1 MLRIRS
7 AGSVLKAGLIGA
19 LALVSFGAANAQ
31 TLSLETAQEAEE
43 LSEADAPA
51 LPEVE
56 AGEAPEGSVAGMGD
70 INLFPRRIIMDQRR
84 RVASVGLYNK
94 TTFEGE
100 YEISAADMLMTS
112 DGQIIPFNNLP
123 EGTDTSG
130 VKTASDMLRW
140 SPRRVL
146 LLGSEAQTV
155 RIMARPPADLPDGEY
170 RAHFSVVSVPTDV
183 DEGFS
188 INDAVNESADGSNNV
203 GVTIRPRF
211 GISIPVIVR
220 VGDTT
225 LDVGLKDF
233 GFVQGEAG
241 PLVTM
246 TITRSGTRSAYGDI
260 EVTAPGEDTPVLIA
274 RGIGVYPEIDHRKV
288 VFALNPEFDVT
299 KLRSGMTLTATF
311 TDDDVN
317 PGNTLARQEFVVP

>member
-1 MLRIRS
+1 MLKIS
-7 AGSVLKAGLIGA
+7 SVFKVGLFGA
-19 LALVSFGAANAQ
+19 LVMGASSTAA
-31 TLSLETAQEAEE
+31 AQELALEAAQAEE
-43 LSEADAPA
+43 DIPEAEAPP
-51 LPEVE
+51 LPEVA
-56 AGEAPEGSVAGMGD
+56 AGEAPEGSVSGMGD
-70 INLFPRRIIMDQRR
+70 INLYPRRVILDPRR
-84 RVASVGLYNK
+84 RVASIGLYNK

-100 YEISAADMLMTS
+100 YEISATNMLMTS
-112 DGQIIPFNNLP
+112 SGQIIPFNNLP
-123 EGTDTSG
+123 EGADTSG
-130 VKTASDMLRW
+130 VKTASEMLRW

-188 INDAVNESADGSNNV
+188 IDDAVNDGAEGSNNV

-220 VGDTT
+220 IGDTT
-225 LDVGLKDF
+225 LDVGLKDI

-241 PLVTM
+241 PLLRM
-246 TITRSGTRSAYGDI
+246 TITRSGTRSSYGDI
-260 EVTAPGEDTPVLIA
+260 EVRVPGESTPLLVA
-274 RGIGVYPEIDHRKV
+274 RGIGVYPEIDHRTV
-288 VFALNPEFDVT
+288 IFALNPEFDLT
-299 KLRSGMTLTATF
+299 KLRSGMTLTATY

-317 PGNTLARQEFVVP
+317 PGNTLARQDFVIP

>member
-1 MLRIRS
+1 MLNIS
-7 AGSVLKAGLIGA
+7 SVFKVGLFGA
-19 LALVSFGAANAQ
+19 LAMGASSTTAAQ
-31 TLSLETAQEAEE
+31 ELSLEAAQAAEDIPEAE
-43 LSEADAPA
+43 APA

-56 AGEAPEGSVAGMGD
+56 AGQAPEGAVSGMGD
-70 INLFPRRIIMDQRR
+70 INLYPRRVILDPRR
-84 RVASVGLYNK
+84 RVASIGLYNK

-100 YEISAADMLMTS
+100 YEISATNMLMTN

-123 EGTDTSG
+123 DGADTSG
-130 VKTASDMLRW
+130 VKTASEMLRW

-170 RAHFSVVSVPTDV
+170 RAHFSVVSVPSDV

-188 INDAVNESADGSNNV
+188 IDDAVNDGAEGSNNV

-220 VGDTT
+220 IGNTT
-225 LDVGLKDF
+225 LDVGLKDI
-233 GFVQGEAG
+233 GFVRGEAG
-241 PLVTM
+241 PLLRM
-246 TITRSGTRSAYGDI
+246 TITRSGTRSSYGDI
-260 EVTAPGEDTPVLIA
+260 EVRAPGESTPVLVA
-274 RGIGVYPEIDHRKV
+274 RGIGVYPEIDHRTV
-288 VFALNPEFDVT
+288 ILALNPEFDLT
-299 KLRSGMTLTATF
+299 KLRSGMTLTATY

-317 PGNTLARQEFVVP
+317 PGNTLARQDFVIP